1 MLYRK
6 SITNS
11 ALRIPIPSTRIRFP
25 KRHVI
30 VHPRNHIQSNICTNG
45 ITIIFIQK
53 SPWKDFYIHHS
64 IYCTLT
70 YKRYSPVML
79 IRFSS
84 SLMNGFSLSL
94 RRLSSMIYW
103 NSFTEGERNPQLFSV
118 HSMIH
123 PDGTTSSAAMIVR
136 LLRPSSTGLNMMP
149 TRSISYRLPQQTI
162 SL

>member
-1 MLYRK
+1 MLYRQR
-6 SITNS
+6 ITNS
-11 ALRIPIPSTRIRFP
+11 ALCIPIPSTRIRFP

-45 ITIIFIQK
+45 INIIFIQK
-53 SPWKDFYIHHS
+53 SPWKDFYIHHT

-94 RRLSSMIYW
+94 RRLSNMKSW
-103 NSFTEGERNPQLFSV
+103 NSFTEEERNLPLSFV

-123 PDGTTSSAAMIVR
+123 PDGMTSSAVMTVH
-136 LLRPSSTGLNMMP
+136 LLKQSSTGLSMMP
-149 TRSISYRLPQQTI
+149 TRSISYRLTQ
-162 SL
+162 

>member
-1 MLYRK
+1 MLYRQ
-6 SITNS
+6 SMENS
-11 ALRIPIPSTRIRFP
+11 ALCIPIPSTRIRFP

-45 ITIIFIQK
+45 INIIFIQK

-84 SLMNGFSLSL
+84 SLMNGSFLSL
-94 RRLSSMIYW
+94 RRLSSMISW
-103 NSFTEGERNPQLFSV
+103 NSCTEGERNPQLFSV

-123 PDGTTSSAAMIVR
+123 PDGMTSSAVMTVH
-136 LLRPSSTGLNMMP
+136 LLKPSSIGLSMMP
-149 TRSISYRLPQQTI
+149 TRSISYRLTQRTI